1 MNESATTNK
10 TLKGLCHEVPDLFIT
25 FESTQHYTDW
35 RFRKIRKNSITKILN
50 KNQMSKRNLKNIY
63 CKNVE

>member
-25 FESTQHYTDW
+25 FESTQHYTDG
-35 RFRKIRKNSITKILN
+35 RFRKIQKNSITKILN
-50 KNQMSKRNLKNIY
+50 KNQM
-63 CKNVE
+63 